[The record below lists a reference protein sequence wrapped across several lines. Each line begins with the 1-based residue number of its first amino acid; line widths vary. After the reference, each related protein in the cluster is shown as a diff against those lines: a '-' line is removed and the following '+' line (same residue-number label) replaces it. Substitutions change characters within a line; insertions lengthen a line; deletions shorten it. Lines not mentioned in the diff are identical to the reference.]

1 MGGAPVN
8 GRSTADSMAIAIVS
22 EHANPLA
29 TPGGADGGEPHVR
42 VARLAVA
49 LAGRGHRVTVHTRRD
64 APGLPDVVP
73 LCEGVEVH
81 HVPAGPA
88 CPLTEDELLPH
99 MAEFGRHLTRVWR
112 IRQPDIVHTHFWMSG
127 LASLRAAGQLGI
139 PLVHTF
145 HALGTVARRYEAAG
159 GGARPADLVVR
170 ETEVGLACDRVIAV
184 CRDEVGE
191 LALMGIPAHKIS
203 VVPRGVDTDRF
214 TPLGLAA
221 QRGPARY
228 RLLQVGPLAAYKGVA
243 VSIDALTRLPDTELV
258 VVGGPA
264 AGRLGDDPEVRRLLD
279 LARDSGVADRV
290 RFTGGVPPAA
300 VPPLIRS
307 ADVVVCPADYEPF
320 GSVPLEA
327 MACGRPVVAS
337 AVGGH
342 LDTVADPGTGRL
354 VPPRSPAA
362 LAHAVGGLLSSPG
375 TRRDCGLSGRR
386 RALTRFAWPRV
397 AAMTEQAY
405 EAVLV
410 PGEVAPAALLV

>member
-1 MGGAPVN
+1 MN
-8 GRSTADSMAIAIVS
+8 GRSTADSMAIALVS
-22 EHANPLA
+22 ERASPPA
-29 TPGGADGGEPHVR
+29 APCGPDGDGSHLHV
-42 VARLAVA
+42 VRLAVA
-49 LAGRGHRVTVHTRRD
+49 LAGRGHRVTVHIRRD

-88 CPLTEDELLPH
+88 RPLTGDALLPH
-99 MAEFGRHLTRVWR
+99 MAEFGRHLARVWR

-127 LASLRAAGQLGI
+127 LASLRAAGQLAI

-145 HALGTVARRYEAAG
+145 HALGTVTRRYEATAG
-159 GGARPADLVVR
+159 GAGPAGLVVR

-184 CRDEVGE
+184 SRDEVGE

-214 TPLGLAA
+214 TPIGLAA
-221 QRGPARY
+221 QRGPAPY
-228 RLLQVGPLAAYKGVA
+228 RLLQVGPIAGRKGIA
-243 VSIDALTRLPDTELV
+243 VSIAALTRLPETELV

-264 AGRLGDDPEVRRLLD
+264 AGRLDDDPEVRRLLD
-279 LARDSGVADRV
+279 LARDMGVADRL
-290 RFTGGVPPAA
+290 RFTGA
-300 VPPLIRS
+300 VPGTAVAPLIRS

-342 LDTVADPGTGRL
+342 LDTVADPATGRL
-354 VPPRSPAA
+354 VAPHSHAA
-362 LAHAVGGLLSSPG
+362 LAHAVGGLLASPG
-375 TRRDCGLSGRR
+375 TRRLCGVNGRR

-397 AAMTEQAY
+397 AAMTEQVY
-405 EAVLV
+405 EGVLV
-410 PGEVAPAALLV
+410 PDEAALAVTPA